1 MRSGRPFPGRWFFAA
16 VIETTPES
24 LAAQAN
30 RMKPVVRIVGV
41 IVSLGAFAFV
51 GGAIY
56 RSLDSLQQ
64 QLASPLF
71 LFVVAGSVF
80 AYAMILQLCGLAW
93 HRLLT
98 AIDDPSFGIGRALA
112 IYGKTQIY
120 KYLPSNV
127 LHMVGRYR
135 LARSAG
141 ASNKALAFAQ
151 IAELLTILLAAASIA
166 ALFARAVLVHALDER
181 GIDDPTLVN
190 VLVVGG
196 IAVLAVGATTIVRQR
211 MTGTGRK
218 AFVAAAVAFAIYILF
233 FIGSGLLLAALCK
246 SLSTASGVSELIGI
260 GAAAWLVGFVIP
272 GAPGGLGVRETILI
286 AGLSAAGLPAV
297 EATAVALGYRFVTT
311 VGDALVA
318 TVIILLELKK

>member
-1 MRSGRPFPGRWFFAA
+1 M
-16 VIETTPES
+16 PES

-30 RMKPVVRIVGV
+30 RMKPIVRIFGV
-41 IVSLGAFAFV
+41 IVSLAAFAFV
-51 GGAIY
+51 GRAIY
-56 RSLDSLQQ
+56 RSLDGLQQ
-64 QLASPLF
+64 QLTSPLF
-71 LFVVAGSVF
+71 LFAVAGSVV

-98 AIDDPSFGIGRALA
+98 AIDYPSLGIGHALA
-112 IYGKTQIY
+112 IYGRTQIY

-135 LARSAG
+135 RARSAG

-151 IAELLTILLAAASIA
+151 IAELLTILLAAASIS
-166 ALFARAVLVHALDER
+166 ALLARAVLVHALQER
-181 GIDDPTLVN
+181 SIDDPTLVN
-190 VLVVGG
+190 VLVICA
-196 IAVLAVGATTIVRQR
+196 IAVLTIGATMIVRQR
-211 MTGTGRK
+211 MAGTGQR
-218 AFVAAAVAFAIYILF
+218 AFVAAAIAFIFYALF

-246 SLSTASGVSELIGI
+246 SLSSASAVPELIGI
-260 GAAAWLVGFVIP
+260 GAAAWLVGFVVP

-286 AGLSAAGLPAV
+286 AGLSTAGLPAA

-318 TVIILLELKK
+318 MVFMLLEFKR

>member
-1 MRSGRPFPGRWFFAA
+1 
-16 VIETTPES
+16 
-24 LAAQAN
+24 
-30 RMKPVVRIVGV
+30 MKLVVRIVGV
-41 IVSLGAFAFV
+41 VVSLAAFAFV
-51 GGAIY
+51 GQAIY

-71 LFVVAGSVF
+71 LFAVAGSVF
-80 AYAMILQLCGLAW
+80 AYAMILQFCGLAW
-93 HRLLT
+93 HQLLT
-98 AIDDPSFGIGRALA
+98 AIDYPSLGIGRALA

-151 IAELLTILLAAASIA
+151 IVELLTILLAAAGIS
-166 ALFARAVLVHALDER
+166 ALLARTVLVHALEER
-181 GIDDPTLVN
+181 GIDDPTLVS
-190 VLVVGG
+190 VLVAGG
-196 IAVLAVGATTIVRQR
+196 IAVLTIGATMIVRQR
-211 MTGTGRK
+211 MVGTGQK
-218 AFVAAAVAFAIYILF
+218 GFVAAAVAFTFYALF

-246 SLSTASGVSELIGI
+246 SLSTASGVPELIGI
-260 GAAAWLVGFVIP
+260 GAAAWLVGFVVP

-286 AGLSAAGLPAV
+286 AGLSAAGLPAA

-318 TVIILLELKK
+318 TVIMLLEFKK

>member
-1 MRSGRPFPGRWFFAA
+1 
-16 VIETTPES
+16 
-24 LAAQAN
+24 
-30 RMKPVVRIVGV
+30 MKPVVRIVGV
-41 IVSLGAFAFV
+41 IVSLAAFAFV
-51 GGAIY
+51 GRTIY

-71 LFVVAGSVF
+71 LFAVAGSVF
-80 AYAMILQLCGLAW
+80 VYAMILQLCGLAW

-98 AIDDPSFGIGRALA
+98 AIDDPPFGIGRALA

-127 LHMVGRYR
+127 LHMIGRYR

-151 IAELLTILLAAASIA
+151 IAELLTILLAAAGIS
-166 ALFARAVLVHALDER
+166 ALLARAVLVHALKER
-181 GIDDPTLVN
+181 GIDAPTFVN

-196 IAVLAVGATTIVRQR
+196 IAVLAVGATAIVRQR
-211 MTGTGRK
+211 IAGTGRK
-218 AFVAAAVAFAIYILF
+218 ALAAAAVAFAIYALF

-246 SLSTASGVSELIGI
+246 SLSTAGGVSELVGI
-260 GAAAWLVGFVIP
+260 GAAAWLVGFVVP

-286 AGLSAAGLPAV
+286 AGLSAAGLPTA

-318 TVIILLELKK
+318 TVIMLLEFEK

>member
-1 MRSGRPFPGRWFFAA
+1 

-30 RMKPVVRIVGV
+30 RMKPVVRIVGI
-41 IVSLGAFAFV
+41 IVSLAAFAFV
-51 GGAIY
+51 GRAIY
-56 RSLDSLQQ
+56 RSLDGLQQ

-71 LFVVAGSVF
+71 LFAVAGSVF
-80 AYAMILQLCGLAW
+80 AYAMVLQLCGLAW

-98 AIDDPSFGIGRALA
+98 AIDDLPFGIGRALA
-112 IYGKTQIY
+112 IYGTTQIY

-127 LHMVGRYR
+127 LHLVGRYR

-151 IAELLTILLAAASIA
+151 IAELLTILLAAAGIS
-166 ALFARAVLVHALDER
+166 ALLARAVLVHAAQER
-181 GIDDPTLVN
+181 GIDDPTFVNILVMC
-190 VLVVGG
+190 G
-196 IAVLAVGATTIVRQR
+196 IAVLTTGATMIVRQR
-211 MTGTGRK
+211 MAETGLR
-218 AFVAAAVAFAIYILF
+218 AFGAAAVAFLFYALF

-246 SLSTASGVSELIGI
+246 SLSSAGGVPELIGV
-260 GAAAWLVGFVIP
+260 GAAAWLVGFVVP

-286 AGLSAAGLPAV
+286 AGLSIAGLPAA

-318 TVIILLELKK
+318 MVIMLLEFEK